1 MPPPELLRPPMPSP
15 PRRSWRAPLAIGG
28 AIAVAV
34 AVLVVAWSLDRE
46 TEAPREPRSR
56 EIVDLVKPAPLT
68 ESEREGRREEG
79 EDPWTTPGAIEL
91 AEGGW
96 VQVADESGRLSQQ
109 YAASR
114 MDPLPDRW
122 VKMTS
127 PRAVFFSRDGRV
139 TTLEG
144 DQGTA
149 RIPEKALESGSL
161 EGRVRIAIHRP
172 VDGRP
177 VDLARDAPWVTILAD
192 QADFDGA
199 EGRIRCDEAVSIQ
212 SEEIDF
218 AGEGMLLV
226 LDASGRDLERLEVER
241 ATRPLVLRR
250 KATAP
255 KDVGTSD
262 ATAAPMPAPAEPAV
276 PPEVAPDAVAPPTPG
291 DEAPSG
297 RFVRLVIERDVV
309 IVRRAGEDRATIRA
323 DRLSAVFSLEGGGLD
338 AIVDASVSP
347 STSPSGPASPTAFL
361 ASSVLTSSVRTAPQ
375 EPAVEG
381 TPASPIAE
389 EVAITFA
396 GGLVLEP
403 LAPRDPRPLDERDV
417 WVRLDGAPVEI
428 EDARREARI
437 RGARI
442 DSISGPSGDRLDLVG
457 GADPIRVDS
466 PTLLLEAPAASW
478 RSAEER
484 AILAGPGMME
494 LRPADEAQTPPVR
507 IDWREEV
514 DLLLAPGGER
524 LRRADFEGG
533 VPGGVQ
539 VRTEELRLSA
549 TRLVV
554 DFVAPAGVTSGEDRL
569 ERLAAEGEVVARRIG
584 EPGGLEAERVL
595 VELVEVEGDTK
606 PRRVLAMGGA
616 RAFDRRQVVH
626 ADSIEAILLVAAPTE
641 SSTRAIDAGGLE
653 RAVAEG
659 SVVVGLEDGAWIF
672 AERLEGDA
680 VQGRLDLAGGD
691 LAIVR
696 DGAVL
701 DRMTTLLLRDEASS
715 RSVEAPHAGRLR
727 AVDDPLLDPWRAPED
742 AEDLATRLAAPPA
755 RPDPREDLR
764 LALAWSESM
773 RFEEAPPAQRTGGD
787 AARLDLRGGVIARS
801 RGDAGADDRIAA
813 DRVEVFFAEARGEGG
828 AVAEPTGDLEPRRL
842 EATGEAVLE
851 ARRRAEGAAADA
863 PPNLFRIAGPRLE
876 YDLASGEGRV
886 PGAGTLLVAEPGST
900 ATGVGRGGTSR
911 FSWDGRLD
919 LTRESAT
926 RSRLVLADDVELIHA
941 PGAAGESVTLTADR
955 MEVLVDRPEGAAIT
969 PETAVAEA
977 TLVEV
982 RGIGKVFVRSRE
994 RDVEGDAFEYDA
1006 EKGIA
1011 TLTARPGRTV
1021 SVLARS
1027 APGPTR
1033 AEKVTWNLRTGR
1045 IEIVGARGE
1054 GGAGQ

>member
-1 MPPPELLRPPMPSP
+1 MPPPELLRQSMPSP

-34 AVLVVAWSLDRE
+34 AVLVVAWSLDRGS
-46 TEAPREPRSR
+46 EAPREPRGR

-68 ESEREGRREEG
+68 ESEREGRGEEDA
-79 EDPWTTPGAIEL
+79 DPWTTPGAIEL

-144 DQGTA
+144 DRGTA

-172 VDGRP
+172 IDGRP
-177 VDLARDAPWVTILAD
+177 VDLDRDAPWVTILAD

-241 ATRPLVLRR
+241 ATRPLILRR
-250 KATAP
+250 RAVEPRKIEDATAP
-255 KDVGTSD
+255 PTPAPTAPADQPPAP
-262 ATAAPMPAPAEPAV
+262 ATAAP
-276 PPEVAPDAVAPPTPG
+276 PTSPG
-291 DEAPSG
+291 DPASS
-297 RFVRLVIERDVV
+297 RFVRLVIEQDVV
-309 IVRRAGEDRATIRA
+309 IVRRAAEDVSTIRA

-338 AIVDASVSP
+338 AIVEAAPAPRAPGS
-347 STSPSGPASPTAFL
+347 PASFL
-361 ASSVLTSSVRTAPQ
+361 AASALAAPQ
-375 EPAVEG
+375 EPSVEA
-381 TPASPIAE
+381 TSASEIAE
-389 EVAITFA
+389 EVEITFA
-396 GGLVLEP
+396 GTLVLEP
-403 LAPRDPRPLDERDV
+403 LAPRDPRPLDQRDV

-428 EDARREARI
+428 EDSRREARI
-437 RGARI
+437 RGARV
-442 DSISGPSGDRLDLVG
+442 DSIAGPSGDRLDLVG
-457 GADPIRVDS
+457 GEGPIRVDS
-466 PTLLLEAPAASW
+466 PTLVLEAPAASW

-494 LRPADEAQTPPVR
+494 LRPAGEEEVPPVR
-507 IDWREEV
+507 IEWREEV
-514 DLLLAPGGER
+514 DLLLAAGGER

-539 VRTEELRLSA
+539 VRTDELRLSA

-554 DFVAPAGVTSGEDRL
+554 DFVEGAAEDRL

-584 EPGGLEAERVL
+584 EPGGLEAEKVL
-595 VELVEVEGDTK
+595 VELVEVGGGSK

-626 ADSIEAILLVAAPTE
+626 AETIEALLLVEETTP
-641 SSTRAIDAGGLE
+641 SSERAIDAGGVE
-653 RAVAEG
+653 RAVAQG
-659 SVVVGLEDGAWIF
+659 RVVVGLEDGTWVF
-672 AERLEGDA
+672 ADRLDGDA
-680 VQGRLDLAGGD
+680 VGGRLDLAGDD

-701 DRMTTLLLRDEASS
+701 DRMTALVLRDVAAA
-715 RSVEAPHAGRLR
+715 RSVETPDAGRLR
-727 AVDDPLLDPWRAPED
+727 AIDGTLIDPWKSPVG
-742 AEDLATRLAAPPA
+742 AEDLATRLAAPPV
-755 RPDPREDLR
+755 RPDPSEDLR
-764 LALAWSESM
+764 LAVAWSESM
-773 RFEEAPPAQRTGGD
+773 RFEESPPAQRTGGD
-787 AARLDLRGGVIARS
+787 AGRLELRGAVKARS

-813 DRVEVFFAEARGEGG
+813 DRIEVFFAEARREGD
-828 AVAEPTGDLEPRRL
+828 AVAAPTGDLEPRRL

-851 ARRRAEGAAADA
+851 ARRRAEGAASDA
-863 PPNLFRIAGPRLE
+863 APDLFRLAGPRLE

-886 PGAGTLLVAEPGST
+886 PGAGTLLVAEPSST
-900 ATGVGRGGTSR
+900 AVGAGRGGTSR

-926 RSRLVLADDVELIHA
+926 RSRLTLADDVELIHA
-941 PGAAGESVTLTADR
+941 SGGDADGVTLTADR
-955 MEVLVDRPEGAAIT
+955 MEVLVDRPEGATLA

-982 RGIGKVFVRSRE
+982 RGIGKVFVRSRD

-1006 EKGIA
+1006 EEGIA
-1011 TLTARPGRTV
+1011 TLTARAGRTV
-1021 SVLARS
+1021 SVLARD

-1045 IEIVGARGE
+1045 IEIIGARGE
-1054 GGAGQ
+1054 GGAGP